1 MYIHFTLTSDDGLNS
16 HMTKE
21 TWIRKWEQLQSFILY
36 LFFTGFNIATLGL
49 RKSDISNE
57 AIKKKIEKFTEQVAA
72 PDNSIAYNSIE
83 SWHAHPNN
91 VKEKKTKNEPIYSIE
106 YK

>member
-1 MYIHFTLTSDDGLNS
+1 
-16 HMTKE
+16 
-21 TWIRKWEQLQSFILY
+21 LY

-83 SWHAHPNN
+83 S
-91 VKEKKTKNEPIYSIE
+91 
-106 YK
+106 

>member
-1 MYIHFTLTSDDGLNS
+1 MYNYFPLTSDDGLNS

-36 LFFTGFNIATLGL
+36 LFFTSFNIASLIL

-57 AIKKKIEKFTEQVAA
+57 AIKKKIEKFTEHAA
-72 PDNSIAYNSIE
+72 GPDNSIAYDSIQ

-91 VKEKKTKNEPIYSIE
+91 VEEKKN
-106 YK
+106 